1 MKTQGRLTG
10 IQVPFRSEKAVISFE
25 VTADPA
31 DVERYKDKELDIT
44 IVRHSKK
51 RGLAANAMLWACLG
65 EIAAAART
73 DNWSAY
79 LYMLERYGKYSTV
92 LIKAEALP
100 DLRRVWRET
109 RVVGEREDGM
119 VEVLCFYGSSTYTT
133 EEFSGLLDGV
143 VSDMKELGLTP
154 PPSREMQAALE
165 ELRRQ
170 EEAQRKRGGD
180 KRERA
185 DVCNRG
191 QT

>member
-31 DVERYKDKELDIT
+31 DVESYKDKELDIT

-133 EEFSGLLDGV
+133 EEFSRLLDGV

-180 KRERA
+180 KCERA

>member
-133 EEFSGLLDGV
+133 EEFSRLLDGV

-170 EEAQRKRGGD
+170 EEAQRKREGD
-180 KRERA
+180 RRERA
-185 DVCNRG
+185 AVCNRG

>member
-133 EEFSGLLDGV
+133 AEFSRLLDGV

-170 EEAQRKRGGD
+170 EEAQRKREGD
-180 KRERA
+180 RRERA
-185 DVCNRG
+185 GVCNRG

>member
-65 EIAAAART
+65 EIASAART

-133 EEFSGLLDGV
+133 EEFSRLLDGV

-170 EEAQRKRGGD
+170 EEAQRKREGD
-180 KRERA
+180 RREKSN
-185 DVCNRG
+185 VCNQR

>member
-133 EEFSGLLDGV
+133 EEFSRLLDGV

-165 ELRRQ
+165 ELGRQ

>member
-133 EEFSGLLDGV
+133 EEFSRLLDGV

-154 PPSREMQAALE
+154 PPSREMQAVLE
-165 ELRRQ
+165 ELRCQ
-170 EEAQRKRGGD
+170 EEAQRKREGNR
-180 KRERA
+180 RERA
-185 DVCNRG
+185 DICNRG

>member
-25 VTADPA
+25 VTANPA

-73 DNWSAY
+73 DNWSTY
-79 LYMLERYGKYSTV
+79 LYMLERYGRYSTV

-119 VEVLCFYGSSTYTT
+119 VEVLCFYGSSTYTQ
-133 EEFSGLLDGV
+133 EEFSRLLDGV

-170 EEAQRKRGGD
+170 EEAQRKREGD
-180 KRERA
+180 RRERA

>member
-79 LYMLERYGKYSTV
+79 LYMLERYGKYSTI

-100 DLRRVWRET
+100 ELRRVWRET

-133 EEFSGLLDGV
+133 EEFSRLLDGV

-165 ELRRQ
+165 ELERQ
-170 EEAQRKRGGD
+170 EQAQRKREGD
-180 KRERA
+180 RRERA

-191 QT
+191 QA

>member
-79 LYMLERYGKYSTV
+79 LYMLERYGKYSTI

-100 DLRRVWRET
+100 DLRHVWRET
-109 RVVGEREDGM
+109 RIVGEREDGM

-133 EEFSGLLDGV
+133 EEFSRLLDGV

>member
-73 DNWSAY
+73 DNWSTY
-79 LYMLERYGKYSTV
+79 LYMLERYGKYSTI

-133 EEFSGLLDGV
+133 EEFSRLIDGV

-170 EEAQRKRGGD
+170 EEAQRKREGD
-180 KRERA
+180 RREKSN
-185 DVCNRG
+185 VCNQR

>member
-133 EEFSGLLDGV
+133 EEFSRLLDGV

-154 PPSREMQAALE
+154 PPSREMQAVLE

-170 EEAQRKRGGD
+170 EEAQRKREGD
-180 KRERA
+180 RREKSN
-185 DVCNRG
+185 VCNQR

>member
-133 EEFSGLLDGV
+133 EEFSRLLDGV

-165 ELRRQ
+165 ELERQ
-170 EEAQRKRGGD
+170 EEAQRKREGD
-180 KRERA
+180 RCEKSN
-185 DVCNRG
+185 VCNQR

>member
-44 IVRHSKK
+44 IMRHSKK

-79 LYMLERYGKYSTV
+79 LYMLERYGKYSTI

-109 RVVGEREDGM
+109 RVVGEREDGT

-133 EEFSGLLDGV
+133 EEFSRLLDGV

-165 ELRRQ
+165 ELERQ
-170 EEAQRKRGGD
+170 EQAQRKREGD
-180 KRERA
+180 RRERA

-191 QT
+191 QA

>member
-109 RVVGEREDGM
+109 RIVGEREDGM

-133 EEFSGLLDGV
+133 EEFSRLLDGV

-170 EEAQRKRGGD
+170 EEAQRKREGD
-180 KRERA
+180 RREKSN
-185 DVCNRG
+185 VCNQR

>member
-44 IVRHSKK
+44 IVRHIKK

-133 EEFSGLLDGV
+133 EEFSRLLDGV

-165 ELRRQ
+165 ELGRQ

-180 KRERA
+180 RREKSN
-185 DVCNRG
+185 VCNQR

>member
-133 EEFSGLLDGV
+133 EEFSRLLDGV

-170 EEAQRKRGGD
+170 EEAQRKREGD
-180 KRERA
+180 RRERA

-191 QT
+191 QA

>member
-109 RVVGEREDGM
+109 RVVGEREDGI

-133 EEFSGLLDGV
+133 EEFSRLLDGV

-165 ELRRQ
+165 ELERQ
-170 EEAQRKRGGD
+170 EEAQRKREGD
-180 KRERA
+180 RCEKSN
-185 DVCNRG
+185 VCNQR

>member
-133 EEFSGLLDGV
+133 EEFSRLLDGV

-165 ELRRQ
+165 ELERQ
-170 EEAQRKRGGD
+170 EEAQRKREGD
-180 KRERA
+180 RRERA

>member
-73 DNWSAY
+73 DNWSVY
-79 LYMLERYGKYSTV
+79 LYMLERYGKYSTI

-100 DLRRVWRET
+100 DLRHVWRET

-133 EEFSGLLDGV
+133 AEFSRLLDGV

-170 EEAQRKRGGD
+170 EEAQRKREGD
-180 KRERA
+180 RRERA

-191 QT
+191 QA

>member
-133 EEFSGLLDGV
+133 EEFSRLLDGV

-170 EEAQRKRGGD
+170 EETQRKREGD
-180 KRERA
+180 RREKSN
-185 DVCNRG
+185 VCNQR

>member
-133 EEFSGLLDGV
+133 EEFSRLLDGV

-170 EEAQRKRGGD
+170 EEAQRKREGD
-180 KRERA
+180 RRERA

>member
-10 IQVPFRSEKAVISFE
+10 IQVPFRSKKAVISFE

-109 RVVGEREDGM
+109 RVVGERDDGM

-133 EEFSGLLDGV
+133 EEFSRLLDGV

-165 ELRRQ
+165 ELERQ
-170 EEAQRKRGGD
+170 EEAQRKREGD
-180 KRERA
+180 RCEKSN
-185 DVCNRG
+185 VCNQR

>member
-31 DVERYKDKELDIT
+31 GVGRDKDKELDIT

-133 EEFSGLLDGV
+133 EEFSRLLDGV